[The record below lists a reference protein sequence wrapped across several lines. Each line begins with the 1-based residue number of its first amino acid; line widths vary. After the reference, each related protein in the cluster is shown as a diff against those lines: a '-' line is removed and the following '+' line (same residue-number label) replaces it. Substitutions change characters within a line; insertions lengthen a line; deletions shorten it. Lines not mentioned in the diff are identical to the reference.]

1 VIEHFDEDGKPCTQH
16 VASEERLLAFAAVG
30 TRISGFHHDAASKL
44 QSLVMALDEIGELI
58 GEQESDVRTATE
70 TAQTAV
76 RNLHALLTVNRALA
90 KGPQPARAMLPEL
103 LQRAAERHAVKLRGQ
118 VSSIEVMVALPSMTH
133 AFAMLIDMIAGL
145 PSQGRAVEV
154 EATSDGDRAIVKL
167 TGMVEATHPNV
178 NELITVAAYMV
189 GREDG
194 VLRCGSKRFV
204 VELPVAQPSGFVRT

>member
-1 VIEHFDEDGKPCTQH
+1 MIEHLDEDGKPCTRH
-16 VASEERLLAFAAVG
+16 PASEDKLLAYAAVG

-58 GEQESDVRTATE
+58 GEEESDVRTATE

-90 KGPQPARAMLPEL
+90 KGPQPARTMLPEL

-118 VSSIEVMVALPSMTH
+118 VASVEVLVAMPSMTH
-133 AFAMLIDMIAGL
+133 AFAMLIDMIAGP
-145 PSQGRAVEV
+145 PSQGRGVEV
-154 EATSDGDRAIVKL
+154 EVANDGDRVTVKL
-167 TGMVEATHPNV
+167 TGTVEATHPNV

-189 GREDG
+189 SREEG